1 MGLTD
6 VPVQTLVRLAMAEV
20 WRRRRLALGVAWA
33 FSVAGWIAVMLLP
46 NTYTSQTRV
55 YADTQSVMGPLMKGL
70 AVQSNMDQQLDVMR
84 RTMLSRPNVEQLLR
98 MTDLDLMAANDD
110 DRERLIQ
117 GLQRAIEVRMEGR
130 QLFTI
135 SYTSRDPVRAQRTVQ
150 SLLDIFVEQNVGIN
164 RSDIQ
169 NTRRFIDGQIAEYEQ
184 RLRETE
190 GKVAEFRRVN
200 AVDLDNRNSLVN
212 RIQRAE
218 AELQQL
224 QTTLQATIWRRD
236 LLRVELSRTPAFLSV
251 EQAARGGSGGG
262 ALADARARLQSL
274 LARTTEQHP
283 DVIALRRQIQALEAG
298 GAGSPGRSTSSR
310 VPNAVHEQIAADER
324 SLGVEI
330 DSLQYR
336 IAQAE
341 KTIAEERRL
350 LEIVPEV
357 ELKLTQLNRDYD
369 ILKQNYDA
377 LITRRESALIAQRIE
392 DDTPN
397 IDFRVVEPPV
407 VPLTPSGPP
416 RLILIPAVLVLGVAA
431 GLGFVLLRMILR
443 QSFESTK
450 ALRQAFDLPVLGR
463 VSDTGVVSGAHR
475 ALAVAMTGA
484 ASGALLLCAAG
495 LVYVQ
500 LIAPAS
506 LELAGWLRRAVDSL
520 SALAT

>member
-1 MGLTD
+1 MRLTD
-6 VPVQTLVRLAMAEV
+6 MPVQTLVRVAAAEV
-20 WRRRRLALGVAWA
+20 WRRRRVALGIAWA
-33 FSVAGWIAVMLLP
+33 VSVLGWVAVALLP
-46 NTYTSQTRV
+46 NTYTSQARV

-70 AVQSNMDQQLDVMR
+70 AVQPNMDQQLDVMR

-98 MTDLDLMAANDD
+98 MTDLDLLAHDD
-110 DRERLIQ
+110 NERDRLIQ
-117 GLQRAIEVRMEGR
+117 GLQRAINVRMEGK

-150 SLLDIFVEQNVGIN
+150 SLLEIFVEQNVGIN
-164 RSDIQ
+164 RRDIE
-169 NTRRFIDGQIAEYEQ
+169 NTRRFIDGQVAEYEQ

-200 AVDLDNRNSLVN
+200 AIDLDNRNSLVN

-224 QTTLQATIWRRD
+224 QTTLQSTTWRRD
-236 LLRVELSRTPAFLSV
+236 QLRIELSRTPAFLNV
-251 EQAARGGSGGG
+251 EQAARGTGGG
-262 ALADARARLQSL
+262 ALADARARLRSL

-283 DVIALRRQIQALEAG
+283 DVVALRRQIQAMESGGAG
-298 GAGSPGRSTSSR
+298 GAGRSTSSR
-310 VPNAVHEQIAADER
+310 VPNPAHEQIAADER
-324 SLGVEI
+324 ALDLEI
-330 DSLQYR
+330 DSLRYR

-341 KTIAEERRL
+341 TTVAEGRRL

-357 ELKLTQLNRDYD
+357 ELKLAQMNRDYD
-369 ILKQNYDA
+369 ILKRNYDA
-377 LITRRESALIAQRIE
+377 LITRRESALIAQRVE

-416 RLILIPAVLVLGVAA
+416 RLILIPAVLALGVAA

-450 ALRQAFDLPVLGR
+450 ALREAFDLPVLGR
-463 VSDTGVVSGAHR
+463 VSDTGVVNRAHQ
-475 ALAVAMTGA
+475 AAAIAMAAA
-484 ASGALLLCAAG
+484 ASGALLLCFAG
-495 LVYVQ
+495 LIYLQ

-506 LELAGWLRRAVDSL
+506 LELAGWLRRALDSL
-520 SALAT
+520 PFLAT